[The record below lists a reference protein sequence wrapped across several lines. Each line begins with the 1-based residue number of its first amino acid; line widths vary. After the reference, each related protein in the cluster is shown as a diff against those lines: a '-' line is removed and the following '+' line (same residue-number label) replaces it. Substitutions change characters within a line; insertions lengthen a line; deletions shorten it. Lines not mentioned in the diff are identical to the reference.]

1 MIDAE
6 ILPELA
12 LRCNAWE
19 LFLGMPIQQAFEIF
33 KKCDAYISNI
43 DFWYSE
49 ISPFKFNMLLH
60 LPNDGMKLHFDP
72 KWQRLM
78 VGFTISCLFSICS
91 GSLCNYMRTHVLI
104 FSLNFPLLVP
114 DDKPGTFR
122 LCYRGITFI
131 FSSDSEFNLDEK
143 DSTVAVLPPT
153 GAPSS
158 ITDASVANS
167 EEQLIVKRIYV
178 FLGQNVTEAKV
189 PLQLPAGCFHGNVF
203 LERLLVSRSKDR
215 TDKLCFDLVYQGKCQ
230 KASVSWPI
238 NCSGFSRHFR
248 SVRLVERPAVRRYS
262 SSVAFGDSVQDVLS
276 ALGSPSRIFY
286 KTEDK
291 MKIHL
296 PQPYRQSRQ
305 KHSNFFYNYFSLGV
319 DVLFDARTKRAISFV
334 LHTNQPGEYTFNTYY
349 RCMFE
354 IPLTGRSD
362 DGEPKSVVVT
372 PFVKVQSLLR
382 GVIDDEPVVIH
393 RETKSRKNPFG
404 VTNAYCYHDLI
415 FEVLPQNGYLTSV
428 TIYSLPDSS
437 GAH

>member
-78 VGFTISCLFSICS
+78 LIEITDLSKISLRYLSQHFNLPNQPPNLPTIIRTF
-91 GSLCNYMRTHVLI
+91 GSTRQ
-104 FSLNFPLLVP
+104 LLP

-215 TDKLCFDLVYQGKCQ
+215 TDKLCFDLVYQEL
-230 KASVSWPI
+230 
-238 NCSGFSRHFR
+238 CSNPS
-248 SVRLVERPAVRRYS
+248 LEPAVRRYS